1 MVQRLVTCAEERK
14 VEGSSPTVS
23 STQTPKAH
31 CSTAR
36 APKLRIVT
44 ASHCPQLSL
53 PLQVENM
60 VLTTATSPQAYEQ
73 LMTKYKTTKR
83 ENSELQRNLAAAEGL
98 VQRLQQEN
106 EALQAAQTPAS
117 AAARRFSVAR
127 TEIDEDVDE
136 RSKNELLRVIRRT
149 MEDKIKWE
157 AYAERLLRSV
167 LLGSPHLLDIRER
180 SNVAHCCTSEA
191 RWEAFSLSLVHHVME
206 RCPDILDLVR
216 TPTQTDGEKL
226 TAARMQLV

>member
-1 MVQRLVTCAEERK
+1 
-14 VEGSSPTVS
+14 
-23 STQTPKAH
+23 
-31 CSTAR
+31 
-36 APKLRIVT
+36 
-44 ASHCPQLSL
+44 
-53 PLQVENM
+53 M

-83 ENSELQRNLAAAEGL
+83 EVSDLQRSLTSSEML
-98 VQRLQQEN
+98 VQRLQEEN
-106 EALQAAQTPAS
+106 AALQAAQAQSAS
-117 AAARRFSVAR
+117 NRRFSVAR
-127 TEIDEDVDE
+127 TEVDEDVDD
-136 RSKNELLRVIRRT
+136 RSKNELLRVIRRI

-157 AYAERLLRSV
+157 AYAEKLLRCV

-191 RWEAFSLSLVHHVME
+191 RWEAFSLALVHHVME